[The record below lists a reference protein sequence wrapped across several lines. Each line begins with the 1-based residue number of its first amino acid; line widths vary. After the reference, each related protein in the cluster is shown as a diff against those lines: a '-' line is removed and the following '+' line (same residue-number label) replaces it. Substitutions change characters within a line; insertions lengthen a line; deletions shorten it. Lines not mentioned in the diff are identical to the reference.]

1 MKYRRLRNEE
11 LQELEKE
18 FINFLA
24 ANQVTADEWEK
35 IKGEDSDKAD
45 RLIEIFSDMVFDK
58 VLEDVEYLEHK
69 TPHDLKAFRFGEEQA
84 EMNGLK
90 IEGESSVDLT
100 QQQSPQQM
108 QEQLKLT
115 GAKLKLYTAEKKYAE
130 SRKMEIFHL
139 MEGGALISRDGA
151 LFKSLESLKA

>member
-1 MKYRRLRNEE
+1 MKYRRLRNDE

-24 ANQVTADEWEK
+24 ANQVTADDWEK
-35 IKGEDSDKAD
+35 IKTAEPEKAD
-45 RLIEIFSDMVFDK
+45 GLIEIFSDMVFDR

-69 TPHDLKAFRFGEEQA
+69 TPHDLRAFRFGEEQA

-90 IEGESSVDLT
+90 VEGNTALDLT
-100 QQQSPQQM
+100 QQQNPQQM
-108 QEQLKLT
+108 LQQLQLT
-115 GAKLKLYTAEKKYAE
+115 GAKLKLYTAEKKYTT
-130 SRKMEIFHL
+130 SKRMEIFHL
-139 MEGGALISRDGA
+139 MENGALISRDGA